1 METVNDAV
9 ARILEFLRNGVWTT
23 PADGVSLPKRAAL
36 RTLRVLLLAVRGF
49 GEDRCSEKASALTF
63 YALLSVVPIVA
74 MLFGIAKG
82 FGFDKLLETQL
93 LAQFP
98 GQQDVVQRLFAF
110 SRSLLQRTKGG
121 VVAGVGVA
129 LLFWTVIRVL
139 GTIEDSFNQIW
150 KVHRGRSFARKCS
163 DYLSLALICPVI
175 FVMSSSVTV
184 STAGRL
190 RFVADKLSGWGLPAA
205 PVLLLLHVLSLALI
219 WVLFAL
225 VFIYMP
231 NTKVRLTAG
240 VIAGVVAGTA
250 YQVTQW
256 AYITFQIG
264 VARANA
270 IYGSFAALPL
280 FLVWMQ
286 LSWLI
291 VLMGSELSF
300 AVQNV
305 DAYGLPAGSAGVRS
319 FDRKALGL
327 LLVRRVARRF
337 SEGDA
342 PWTAPA
348 LAHALNLPVSAVR
361 RILSDLTRGGL
372 LVAVTNDDADRTA
385 FLPAR
390 DIHTITV
397 KTVLDALEAD
407 DDAYRLDFRSANEFR
422 AVAEALAE
430 FDEALVKSPPDRPL
444 LDL

>member
-23 PADGVSLPKRAAL
+23 PTRDVSLPKRAGL
-36 RTLRVLLLAVRGF
+36 RTLRVVLLAIRGF
-49 GEDRCSEKASALTF
+49 GEDRCAEKASALTF
-63 YALLSVVPIVA
+63 YALLSIVPIIA

-82 FGFDKLLETQL
+82 FGIEKMLETQI

-98 GQQDVVQRLFAF
+98 GQEGVFEKLFSF

-121 VVAGVGVA
+121 VVAGVGVG
-129 LLFWTVIRVL
+129 LLFWTVVRVL
-139 GTIEDSFNQIW
+139 GTIEDSFNHIW
-150 KVHRGRSFARKCS
+150 KVERSRSFARKCS
-163 DYLSLALICPVI
+163 DYLSIAFICPVI
-175 FVMSSSVTV
+175 FAMSSSVTV
-184 STAGRL
+184 ATAGGI
-190 RFVADKLSGWGLPAA
+190 RFIAAKLSGWGLPAA
-205 PVLLLLHVLSLALI
+205 PILLLLHVLSLALV

-225 VFIYMP
+225 LFTYMP

-240 VIAGVVAGTA
+240 IIAGIAAGTA

-256 AYITFQIG
+256 AYITFQVG
-264 VARANA
+264 VAKANA

-286 LSWLI
+286 ISWLI
-291 VLMGSELSF
+291 VLLGSELSF

-305 DAYGLPAGSAGVRS
+305 DTYGSPAGATVRP
-319 FDRKALGL
+319 FDRKALAL
-327 LLVRRVARRF
+327 LLVRLVIRRF
-337 SEGDA
+337 SEGEA

-348 LAHALNLPVSAVR
+348 LAHALNLPVSPVR
-361 RILSDLTRGGL
+361 RILSDLARGGL
-372 LVAVTNDDADRTA
+372 LAAVTDGDGDRAA

-397 KTVLDALEAD
+397 KTVLDTLEAD
-407 DDAYRLDFRSANEFR
+407 DGAHRLDFASANEFR
-422 AVAEALAE
+422 AVADALAE
-430 FDEALVKSPPDRPL
+430 FDRTLSKSPPDRLL